1 MSCYKICVSNVKK
14 KSRDKVIKRIADEA
28 GISKGKLTVV
38 KSSRKSGDYEIIV
51 EGKDTYQKIV
61 KPQLRLG
68 SWTITPQGSYPCSP
82 TRLNQTQ
89 ESSDLPYTLVNN
101 LLIVTLSFSNSPEIK
116 AQTVVEKLIPSV
128 SVTCNGKKVNIC
140 KIYRIVIILQS

>member
-1 MSCYKICVSNVKK
+1 MSCYKVCVSNAKK

-28 GISKGKLTVV
+28 GISKEKLTVET
-38 KSSRKSGDYEIIV
+38 SSRKRGYYEIIV
-51 EGKDTYQKIV
+51 EGEDIYQKIV

-68 SWTITPQGSYPCSP
+68 SWTITPQVSYPCSP

-89 ESSDLPYTLVNN
+89 KSSDLLYTLVNN
-101 LLIVTLSFSNSPEIK
+101 LLIVTLSSNSPDIK

-128 SVTCNGKKVNIC
+128 SIMCNGKKVNIC